1 MIVWILAILV
11 TLGATYVI
19 VKNGGNNY
27 ILPWNR
33 ESKKD
38 KGSSGNGEQLKD
50 KKIK

>member
-19 VKNGGNNY
+19 VKNAGNNY

-33 ESKKD
+33 GKKD
-38 KGSSGNGEQLKD
+38 RGSSGNGQQLKD